1 MPSAAVVDV
10 WRVALEQPPRTVER
24 LKSLLT
30 DDELATAA
38 RYHFP
43 VHRRRSI
50 VRCAALRT
58 ILAGYL
64 GAEAAELRFVYGAQG
79 KPALAE
85 PTAAVHFNVSHSGE
99 LALMSVGKQPLGV
112 DLEQWREVADADLVA
127 RRFFTPNEV
136 AAQRAAPDGNQLFLR
151 HWTRKE
157 AVIKAVGR
165 GLSMP
170 LNTFDISAA
179 DAGQADAGQIVQI
192 NEAGG
197 EQRWHVRDLDPAE
210 GYLAALAS
218 AGPIEHVRW
227 RDWIP

>member
-1 MPSAAVVDV
+1 MMPSAAVVV
-10 WRVALEQPPRTVER
+10 WRVGLEQPPGTVER

-30 DDELATAA
+30 DDERAKAA

-43 VHRRRSI
+43 THRRRSI
-50 VRCAALRT
+50 LRRGALRT

-64 GAEAAELRFVYGAQG
+64 GAEAAELRFVYGPQG

-99 LALMSVGKQPLGV
+99 LALMAVGQRPLGV

-136 AAQRAAPDGNQLFLR
+136 AAQSAARDGNQLFLR

-170 LNTFDISAA
+170 LNTFDISAV
-179 DAGQADAGQIVQI
+179 DAGQIVQI

-218 AGPIEHVRW
+218 AGPIERVCW
-227 RDWIP
+227 RDWTAP

>member
-1 MPSAAVVDV
+1 MPSAGVVDV
-10 WRVALEQPPRTVER
+10 WRVGLEQAPETIEI
-24 LKSLLT
+24 LKTLLA
-30 DDELATAA
+30 DDELAKAA

-43 VHRRRSI
+43 THRRRST
-50 VRCAALRT
+50 VRRAALRT

-64 GAEAAELRFVYGAQG
+64 DAGAAELRFVYGRQG

-85 PTAAVHFNVSHSGE
+85 TTAAVHFNVSHSGE
-99 LALMSVGKQPLGV
+99 LALIAVSQQPLGV
-112 DLEQWREVADADLVA
+112 DLEQWRAVADADLVA
-127 RRFFTPNEV
+127 RRFFTPQEV

-170 LNTFDISAA
+170 LNTFDISAI
-179 DAGQADAGQIVQI
+179 DTGQIVRI
-192 NEAGG
+192 DEPGG
-197 EQRWHVRDLDPAE
+197 EQRWHVQDLNPAE

-227 RDWIP
+227 RDWTP

>member
-1 MPSAAVVDV
+1 MTPSAAVFDV
-10 WRVALEQPPRTVER
+10 WRVGLEQYAETVER
-24 LKSLLT
+24 LKSLLA
-30 DDELATAA
+30 DDELTTAA

-43 VHRRRSI
+43 VHRRRSV
-50 VRCAALRT
+50 VRRAALRT
-58 ILAGYL
+58 ILAEYA
-64 GAEAAELRFVYGAQG
+64 GAGPAELRFVYGPQG

-85 PTAAVHFNVSHSGE
+85 TTAAVHFNVSHSGE
-99 LALMSVGKQPLGV
+99 LALVAVGQQPLGV

-170 LNTFDISAA
+170 LNTFDVSAI
-179 DAGQADAGQIVQI
+179 DAGQIVRI
-192 NEAGG
+192 DEPGG
-197 EQRWHVRDLDPAE
+197 EQRWNVHDLAPAE

-227 RDWIP
+227 RDWTAS

>member
-1 MPSAAVVDV
+1 MFDV
-10 WRVALEQPPRTVER
+10 WRVGLEQHAETVER
-24 LKSLLT
+24 LKSLLA

-43 VHRRRSI
+43 AHRRRSI
-50 VRCAALRT
+50 VRRAALRS

-64 GAEAAELRFVYGAQG
+64 GTGSAELRFVYGPQG

-85 PTAAVHFNVSHSGE
+85 TTAAVHFNVSHSGE
-99 LALMSVGKQPLGV
+99 LALIAVSQQPLGV
-112 DLEQWREVADADLVA
+112 DLEKWREVADADLVA
-127 RRFFTPNEV
+127 RRFFTLQEV

-170 LNTFDISAA
+170 LNTFDISTI
-179 DAGQADAGQIVQI
+179 DKGQIVRI
-192 NEAGG
+192 DEPGG
-197 EQRWHVRDLDPAE
+197 EQRWHVQDLNPAE
-210 GYLAALAS
+210 GYLAALACS
-218 AGPIEHVRW
+218 GPIEDVRW
-227 RDWIP
+227 RDWTAP

>member
-1 MPSAAVVDV
+1 MPSASVVDV
-10 WRVALEQPPRTVER
+10 WRVGLEQAAEAVER
-24 LKSLLT
+24 LKTLLA

-50 VRCAALRT
+50 VRRGALRT

-64 GAEAAELRFVYGAQG
+64 GVEAVELRFIYGPQG
-79 KPALAE
+79 KPALTE

-99 LALMSVGKQPLGV
+99 LALVAIGQQPLGV

-127 RRFFTPNEV
+127 RRFFTPHEA

-179 DAGQADAGQIVQI
+179 DAGQIAQID
-192 NEAGG
+192 EPGG
-197 EQRWHVRDLDPAE
+197 EQRWHVQDLNPAE

-218 AGPIEHVRW
+218 AGPIEDVRW
-227 RDWIP
+227 RDWTAP

>member
-1 MPSAAVVDV
+1 MMPSAAVVDV
-10 WRVALEQPPRTVER
+10 WRVGLEQPPEIVES
-24 LKSLLT
+24 LKTLLA

-50 VRCAALRT
+50 VRRGALRT

-64 GAEAAELRFVYGAQG
+64 GAGPAAIRFIYGPQG
-79 KPALAE
+79 KPALDE
-85 PTAAVHFNVSHSGE
+85 PAAAIHFNLSHSGE
-99 LALMSVGKQPLGV
+99 LALVAVGQQPLGV
-112 DLEQWREVADADLVA
+112 DLEQWRQVADADLVA

-179 DAGQADAGQIVQI
+179 DTGQIVQI
-192 NEAGG
+192 DESGG
-197 EQRWHVRDLDPAE
+197 EQRWRVRDLDPAE

-227 RDWIP
+227 RDWTAQ

>member
-1 MPSAAVVDV
+1 MVDV
-10 WRVALEQPPRTVER
+10 WRVGLEQPAETVER
-24 LKSLLT
+24 LKTLLA

-43 VHRRRSI
+43 VHCRRSV
-50 VRCAALRT
+50 VRRGTLRT
-58 ILAGYL
+58 ILSEYL
-64 GAEAAELRFVYGAQG
+64 GAEPAEIRFVYGPHG
-79 KPALAE
+79 KPALAA
-85 PTAAVHFNVSHSGE
+85 PAPAIHFNVSHSAE
-99 LALMSVGKQPLGV
+99 LALIAVGQQRLGV
-112 DLEQWREVADADLVA
+112 DLEQWRAVADADLVA
-127 RRFFTPNEV
+127 RRFFTPQEV

-170 LNTFDISAA
+170 LNAFDISAI
-179 DAGQADAGQIVQI
+179 DTGQIVRI
-192 NEAGG
+192 EEPGG
-197 EQRWHVRDLDPAE
+197 ERQWHLQDLEPPE

-227 RDWIP
+227 RDWNP